1 MIAFLFSKC
10 NCIQHF
16 KLYKNRN
23 WAINFVLMS
32 KNKNV
37 QKLKNPDVDVRGGGG
52 FGNSDT
58 PGQGEGGGFKIRD
71 FGGRPL

>member
-1 MIAFLFSKC
+1 MIAFIFSKC

-23 WAINFVLMS
+23 WPINFVLMS

-37 QKLKNPDVDVRGGGG
+37 
-52 FGNSDT
+52 
-58 PGQGEGGGFKIRD
+58 
-71 FGGRPL
+71 